1 MSLSDPRR
9 GLSGLP
15 GRLLTGAIVL
25 LLAAWAL
32 SEAVQLITSVW
43 VQLVVIGGVV
53 LLVVGGI
60 AWWRQRRGGW

>member
-1 MSLSDPRR
+1 MSPSDLGR
-9 GLSGLP
+9 GWSGLP
-15 GRLLTGAIVL
+15 GRALTGAIVL

-32 SEAVQLITSVW
+32 SEAVRLITSVW

>member
-1 MSLSDPRR
+1 MSPSEPRR

-15 GRLLTGAIVL
+15 GRLLSGTIVL

-32 SEAVQLITSVW
+32 SEAVRLITSVW

-53 LLVVGGI
+53 LLVLGGV

>member
-1 MSLSDPRR
+1 MSPSEPGR

-15 GRLLTGAIVL
+15 GRALTGAIVL

-32 SEAVQLITSVW
+32 SEAVRFITSVW

-53 LLVVGGI
+53 LLILGGI

>member
-1 MSLSDPRR
+1 MSPSDSGR

-32 SEAVQLITSVW
+32 SEAAQLITSVW

-53 LLVVGGI
+53 LLVLGGV
-60 AWWRQRRGGW
+60 AWWRQRRSGW

>member
-32 SEAVQLITSVW
+32 SEAIRLITSVW

-53 LLVVGGI
+53 LLVLGGV

>member
-1 MSLSDPRR
+1 MSPSDPGR
-9 GLSGLP
+9 GLAGIP
-15 GRLLTGAIVL
+15 GRILTGAIVL

-32 SEAVQLITSVW
+32 SGAVRLITSVW

-53 LLVVGGI
+53 LLILGGI